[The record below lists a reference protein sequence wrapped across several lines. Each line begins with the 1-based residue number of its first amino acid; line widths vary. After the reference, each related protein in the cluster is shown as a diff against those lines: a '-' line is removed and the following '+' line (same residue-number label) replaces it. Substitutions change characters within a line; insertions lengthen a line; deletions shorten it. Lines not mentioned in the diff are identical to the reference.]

1 MSRLDKAKEQ
11 LAYLKFWLGVMVVT
25 DISLVGWLVSN
36 AGEAAAH
43 RILGALVAV
52 IVITA
57 SGFAVHRRIERLIE
71 ALEDLQAWRFLPLSF
86 CWLSRLRSP
95 SWL

>member
-36 AGEAAAH
+36 AAEAAAH

-52 IVITA
+52 VVITV
-57 SGFAVHRRIERLIE
+57 SGVAVHRRIERLIE
-71 ALEDLQAWRFLPLSF
+71 ALEDL
-86 CWLSRLRSP
+86 
-95 SWL
+95 